1 MTRKTFLID
10 TSVLLYDKQSV
21 HSFADNHVVLP
32 MVVLDELDR
41 FKEKQGILGESARY
55 INRFLDSVPTSAAPV
70 TKFKYACYF
79 LLHPAMKSIEFGDR
93 DQAAC

>member
-32 MVVLDELDR
+32 MIVLDELDR

-55 INRFLDSVPTSAAPV
+55 INRFLDSLRSEGRLDIGVSLESGQTIRV
-70 TKFKYACYF
+70 LTREG
-79 LLHPAMKSIEFGDR
+79 II
-93 DQAAC
+93 